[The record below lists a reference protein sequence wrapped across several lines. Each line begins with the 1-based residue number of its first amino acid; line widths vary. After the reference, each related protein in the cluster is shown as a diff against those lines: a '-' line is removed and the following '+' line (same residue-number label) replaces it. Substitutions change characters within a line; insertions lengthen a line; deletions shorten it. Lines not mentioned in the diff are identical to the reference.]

1 MRRVSG
7 PRRVRAALQPVAA
20 EHEATQSVVAFGLP
34 ELEVRGSARPA
45 AEVLGTLADVATY

>member
-7 PRRVRAALQPVAA
+7 PRRVRAALHPVAA